1 MLLSRTILLL
11 NIVVII
17 AYHTSNPWLSNCTFG
32 FPLFVLMNTLAGQIY
47 RNIRFHVYDQPITSG
62 LTRVGMKAPG
72 VGSPGYPS
80 WSNSVLDISK
90 RSVTTEPGTR
100 QESNII
106 RGGGSGKRWD
116 DV

>member
-1 MLLSRTILLL
+1 
-11 NIVVII
+11 VII
-17 AYHTSNPWLSNCTFG
+17 AYHARNPWLSNCTFG

-47 RNIRFHVYDQPITSG
+47 RNVRFHVYDHTISSSAINKS
-62 LTRVGMKAPG
+62 LTRAGMNAPA

-90 RSVTTEPGTR
+90 RSETGER
-100 QESNII
+100 QHSIEESKDIQ
-106 RGGGSGKRWD
+106 GGGSEKRWD